1 MKRKCKGESLKK
13 TFVVDTNVI
22 LHNPDSL
29 LSFADN
35 IVLLP
40 IEVLEELDKFKRDH
54 DEKGRNAR
62 ISIRMLDELRQKG
75 EPGKGFPLENGGML
89 KIATGMDYGLAD
101 EIGLSKHSMDN
112 KILLTAYILQKKGEH
127 VIFVSKDI
135 NARIKADALGINSV
149 DFEKQKV
156 DFEHLYS
163 GWRTLEVDRADIDK
177 FYENKECKVAEGEF
191 YPNEFGMM
199 VDREDPKH
207 TALGRYKQE
216 FGILMPMIFNKSQ
229 VMSIKPKNKE
239 QAMAIELLL
248 NNDINLV
255 TLVGSAG
262 TGKTLL
268 AMAAGLQKVVKDKSY
283 SGLLVSR
290 PVMPLG
296 RDIGYLPGTK
306 EEKLES
312 WMGPI
317 FDNLEYIFNAD
328 KSDKDLKIKSK
339 SVIDSYLEEQIIEM
353 EALTF
358 MRGRSIPNRFI
369 IIDEA
374 QNMTPHEV
382 KTVISRAGNNA
393 KMVLTGD
400 PYQID
405 NPYLDSSSNGLTYCV
420 ERMKGQ
426 RMFGHI
432 TLTKSERS
440 PLASLAA
447 ELL

>member
-1 MKRKCKGESLKK
+1 LRK
-13 TFVVDTNVI
+13 TFVLDTNVL
-22 LHNPDSL
+22 LHNPNSL
-29 LSFADN
+29 VSFADN

-40 IEVLEELDKFKRDH
+40 IEVLEELDRFKRNH

-62 ISIRMLDELRQKG
+62 IAIRMLDDFRQKG
-75 EPGKGFPLENGGML
+75 EPGEGFPLDNGGL
-89 KIATGMDYGLAD
+89 LRVLTGLDYEKASEL
-101 EIGLSKHSMDN
+101 GLSKSLVDN
-112 KILLTAYILQKKGEH
+112 RILITAYTLKERGEN

-135 NARIKADALGINSV
+135 NARIKADAIGIKSV

-156 DFEHLYS
+156 DFEHFYG
-163 GWRTLEVDRADIDK
+163 GWHTLAVSRSDIDA
-177 FYENKECKVAEGEF
+177 FYKKKEFKVKKGEF
-191 YPNEFGMM
+191 FPNEFALLA
-199 VDREDPKH
+199 DREDPKH
-207 TALGRYKQE
+207 TAIGRYKEE
-216 FGILMPMIFNKSQ
+216 FGILMPLIFNKMN
-229 VMSIKPKNKE
+229 VMSVRPRNKE
-239 QAMAIELLL
+239 QAMAMELLL

-255 TLVGSAG
+255 TLVGPAG

-268 AMAAGLQKVVKDKSY
+268 AIAAGLQKVMRDRSFA
-283 SGLLVSR
+283 GLLISR

-296 RDIGYLPGTK
+296 KDIGYLPGTK
-306 EEKLES
+306 EEKLEN

-317 FDNLEYIFNAD
+317 YDNLEFIFNAEKKEKDTKTKAKSLID
-328 KSDKDLKIKSK
+328 KYVKEELIE
-339 SVIDSYLEEQIIEM
+339 LEAM
-353 EALTF
+353 TF
-358 MRGRSIPNRFI
+358 MRGRSIPDRFI

-382 KTVISRAGNNA
+382 KTVISRVGNGT

-405 NPYLDSSSNGLTYCV
+405 NPYLDSSSNGLTYCA
-420 ERMKGQ
+420 EKMKGQ
-426 RMFGHI
+426 QMFGHL

>member
-1 MKRKCKGESLKK
+1 MRK
-13 TFVVDTNVI
+13 TFVLDTNVI
-22 LHNPDSL
+22 LHNPNSL
-29 LSFADN
+29 ISFADN
-35 IVLLP
+35 VVLLP
-40 IEVLEELDKFKRDH
+40 IEVLEELDRFKRNH

-62 ISIRMLDELRQKG
+62 IAIRMLDEFRSRHRGKPGEGFPLDNGGLLKIAIGIEKDIFEKSGLSASIADNRRLIAAYSLKQKG
-75 EPGKGFPLENGGML
+75 E
-89 KIATGMDYGLAD
+89 T
-101 EIGLSKHSMDN
+101 
-112 KILLTAYILQKKGEH
+112 
-127 VIFVSKDI
+127 VIFVTKDI
-135 NARIKADALGINSV
+135 NARIKADALGITSV

-163 GWRTLEVDRADIDK
+163 GWHTIDAGKDDIDN
-177 FYENKECKVAEGEF
+177 FYQSREFKVRENEF
-191 YPNEFGMM
+191 FPNEFAVL
-199 VDREDPKH
+199 VDQENPKH
-207 TALGRYKQE
+207 TAIGRYKEE
-216 FGILMPMIFNKSQ
+216 FGILMPLIFNKSN
-229 VMSIKPKNKE
+229 VVSIKPRNRE
-239 QAMAIELLL
+239 QVMAVELLL
-248 NNDINLV
+248 NDDIDLV

-268 AMAAGLQKVVKDKSY
+268 AIAAGLHKIIKDKSY
-283 SGLLVSR
+283 AGLLISR

-317 FDNLEYIFNAD
+317 YDNLEYIFNAE
-328 KSDKDLKIKSK
+328 KKEKATQVKTKAQIEKFIK
-339 SVIDSYLEEQIIEM
+339 EEIIEL
-353 EALTF
+353 EAMTF
-358 MRGRSIPNRFI
+358 MRGRSIPDRFI

-382 KTVISRAGNNA
+382 KTVISRAGSHT
-393 KMVLTGD
+393 KIVLTGD

-420 ERMKGQ
+420 EKMKGQ

-440 PLASLAA
+440 PLASMAA

>member
-1 MKRKCKGESLKK
+1 MKKI
-13 TFVVDTNVI
+13 FVLDTNVI

-40 IEVLEELDKFKRDH
+40 IEVLEEMDKFKRDH

-62 ISIRMLDELRQKG
+62 IAIRMLDELRQKG
-75 EPGKGFPLENGGML
+75 EPGKGFPLENGGTL
-89 KIATGMDYGLAD
+89 KIATGMDYDLASVVG
-101 EIGLSKHSMDN
+101 ISRNSIDN
-112 KILLTAYILQKKGEH
+112 KILLTAFSLKKKGEH

-135 NARIKADALGINSV
+135 NARIKADALGVTSV

-163 GWRTLEVDRADIDK
+163 GWRTLEADRKSIDE
-177 FYENKECKVAEGEF
+177 FYKEKEYKVAEGEF
-191 YPNEFGMM
+191 YPNEFALIA
-199 VDREDPKH
+199 DKEDPKH
-207 TALGRYKQE
+207 TAIGRYKQE
-216 FGILMPMIFNKSQ
+216 FGILMPLIFNKTQ
-229 VMSIKPKNKE
+229 VMSVRPRNKE

-248 NNDINLV
+248 NNDVNLV

-268 AMAAGLQKVVKDKSY
+268 AIAAGLQKVVRDKSY

-317 FDNLEYIFNAD
+317 FDNLEYIFNQD
-328 KSDKDLKIKSK
+328 KSDKDVKVKTKSL
-339 SVIDSYLEEQIIEM
+339 IDTYVDEQIIEL

-382 KTVISRAGNNA
+382 KTVISRAGNNT

-420 ERMKGQ
+420 EKMKGQ

-432 TLTKSERS
+432 TLTRSERS